1 MEPVLTAVGFL
12 ALINIAAF
20 GAFAE
25 DKRRAEQGLWRISE
39 SSLLT
44 LALLGGW
51 GGAKLGQRQF
61 RHKTRK
67 EPFRTALNS
76 IPAVWVILLGVIWFS
91 GFRL

>member
-12 ALINIAAF
+12 ILINIAAF
-20 GAFAE
+20 AAFAE
-25 DKRRAEQGLWRISE
+25 DKRRAAKGLWRISE

-51 GGAKLGQRQF
+51 GGAKLAQRRF

-76 IPAVWVILLGVIWFS
+76 IPAVWVILLGVIWFT
-91 GFRL
+91 GVRP